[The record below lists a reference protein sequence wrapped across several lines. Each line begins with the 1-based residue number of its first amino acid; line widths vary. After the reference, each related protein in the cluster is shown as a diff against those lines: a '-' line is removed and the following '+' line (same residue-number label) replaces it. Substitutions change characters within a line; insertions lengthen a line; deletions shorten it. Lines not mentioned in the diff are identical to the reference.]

1 MLRRGIQGILMQQ
14 FDVYANPSKITRRAY
29 PFFVDIQSDIVSE
42 IATRIVVPLGRK
54 VDFKNEEMEKL
65 TPTITYEG
73 EELLLLVPQIASMP
87 AKALKNPIGSLSHL
101 RDEII
106 AALDFAITGI

>member
-1 MLRRGIQGILMQQ
+1 MRQ
-14 FDVYANPSKITRRAY
+14 FDVYANPSKTTRQAY
-29 PFFVDIQSDIVSE
+29 PFIVDIQSGVISK

-54 VDFKNEEMEKL
+54 AHFKNDQMKGL
-65 TPTITYEG
+65 TPAVTYDG
-73 EELLLLVPQIASMP
+73 EDLLLLIPQIASMP
-87 AKALKNPIGSLSHL
+87 VKALKNPIGSLSHL

>member
-1 MLRRGIQGILMQQ
+1 MQQ
-14 FDVYANPSKITRRAY
+14 FDVYANPSKATRRAY
-29 PFFVDIQSDIVSE
+29 PFIVDIQNDLISE
-42 IATRIVVPLGRK
+42 LATRIVVPLGK
-54 VDFKNEEMEKL
+54 KADFAHEEMKRL

-73 EELLLLVPQIASMP
+73 EELLFLVPQIASMP

-101 RDEII
+101 REEIV